1 MPSGAWYHREPEES
15 MKSNWSRSALLAG
28 IPAGPTVDISLPIS
42 ECRISEDDRRTFI
55 AVEFMEGA
63 KSQHAKLKC
72 PVGADFL
79 REPDPQKN
87 FVANGEV

>member
-1 MPSGAWYHREPEES
+1 VPSGAWYHREPEES
-15 MKSNWSRSALLAG
+15 MKSIWGRSALLAG

-42 ECRISEDDRRTFI
+42 ECGISEDDSRTFI
-55 AVEFMEGA
+55 AVELMEGA
-63 KSQHAKLKC
+63 KSQYATLKC

-87 FVANGEV
+87 FAANGQA